1 MRDDRSPGGTQ
12 TWDPDRNEDRTLSQ
26 FEHDEQISR
35 QQAAERLVDIA
46 YALTGGAMLELR
58 AHDERVEVPIADE
71 VRLTRRSTSSG
82 ERVIV
87 EIGLSWSGPRG
98 ADRMR

>member
-1 MRDDRSPGGTQ
+1 
-12 TWDPDRNEDRTLSQ
+12 LSE

-58 AHDERVEVPIADE
+58 THDEHVDVPIADE
-71 VRLTRRSTSSG
+71 VRMTRRSTSNG
-82 ERVIV
+82 ERVVV
-87 EIGLSWSGPRG
+87 EIELSWSGRRV
-98 ADRMR
+98 ADPAR